1 MIRRGERGD
10 TIIEVVFAVTVFS
23 LVAVGGIT
31 IMNQGTATAQRS
43 LEIGLVREQIDS
55 QADALRYI
63 HGAYIAN
70 GATPSTNL
78 ADESPWEQVIAR
90 AYDATDSG
98 VIGLSGLAD
107 PSGIKCISPSSGT
120 GKPFAINAN
129 ELDTKNADKYL
140 LLGQAANSYEDNM
153 TDTTKNLFASPGTY
167 AMLRYPGS
175 SGVSRVVA
183 DGIWVQAVKSPVG
196 TPVGYYDFHIMA
208 CWSSPGQ
215 SAPSTLGTIVRLYN
229 A

>member
-10 TIIEVVFAVTVFS
+10 TIIEVIFAVTVFS

-31 IMNQGTATAQRS
+31 IMNQGAATAQRS

-63 HGAYIAN
+63 HSAYIAN
-70 GATPSTNL
+70 GATPG
-78 ADESPWEQVIAR
+78 ADTPWERVIAK
-90 AYDATDSG
+90 AYDATDSS
-98 VIGLSGLAD
+98 VIGLSGLIGS
-107 PSGIKCISPSSGT
+107 SGTECASPSDGT

-140 LLGQAANSYEDNM
+140 LLGQAANSYEDNIA
-153 TDTTKNLFASPGTY
+153 DTTKNLFASPETY

-175 SGVSRVVA
+175 GGVSRVVA
-183 DGIWVQAVKSPVG
+183 DGIWVQAVKSPAG

-215 SAPSTLGTIVRLYN
+215 SVPSTLGTIVRLYN